1 MLVAAITAIVI
12 LVAVLALG
20 LRTQRGLRAQII
32 EAGREISHA
41 RGQLQASDAR
51 RTATFDQFPIA
62 AIRIDTAGRIQEING
77 PARTEFPHVGTGTSI
92 LESFGEHRLSDE
104 VASAL
109 IDGQSRA
116 LEVRLFADAR
126 RTYRVAIEV
135 LDMPTGPE
143 AIVFFTDF
151 TDAAA
156 YQELRSQFSAN
167 VSHELRTPLTGLAG
181 LLEALGDPEIDDE
194 THARFVER
202 ASMEVQRLVAL
213 ITDVLFLSE
222 LEAPSGE
229 VVSTSSDL
237 ASAVGVSVEALARV
251 ATEVGVR
258 VEVAVE
264 GPIWVPLT
272 ERMSITVV
280 QNLLENAI
288 KYGGS
293 GAVASLRTERSEDG
307 HWVELICRDTG
318 PGIPER
324 HLPHIFDRFY
334 RADASRSKRLGGTG
348 LGLSIVKHIAE
359 RFGGGVSAESRE
371 GFGTTITVRVPT
383 LTMAT
388 DEVARPAPEG
398 VSQIWAS

>member
-1 MLVAAITAIVI
+1 MLFAAITVVVI
-12 LVAVLALG
+12 LVAVIALV
-20 LRTQRGLRAQII
+20 LRTQRGLRAQMV
-32 EAGREISHA
+32 EAGRA
-41 RGQLQASDAR
+41 ATQTTAQLQASEAR
-51 RTATFDQFPIA
+51 RAAIFAQFPIA
-62 AIRIDTAGRIQEING
+62 AIRLDAAGLILEING
-77 PARTEFPHVGTGTSI
+77 AARTEFPHVAEGTPI

-104 VASAL
+104 IASAL
-109 IDGQSRA
+109 IDSQARA

-135 LDMPTGPE
+135 LEMATGPE

-222 LEAPSGE
+222 LEAPIGGA
-229 VVSTSSDL
+229 TLASSDL
-237 ASAVGVSVEALARV
+237 ASAVGASVEALAGV

-272 ERMSITVV
+272 ERMAITVV

-288 KYGGS
+288 KYGGT
-293 GAVASLRTERSEDG
+293 GAVATVRTERSEDG
-307 HWVELICRDTG
+307 HWVELICSDTG
-318 PGIPER
+318 PGISER

-359 RFGGGVSAESRE
+359 RFSGSVSAESRE

-383 LTMAT
+383 VTIGP
-388 DEVARPAPEG
+388 DGPARGAPG
-398 VSQIWAS
+398 DVSQIWTS